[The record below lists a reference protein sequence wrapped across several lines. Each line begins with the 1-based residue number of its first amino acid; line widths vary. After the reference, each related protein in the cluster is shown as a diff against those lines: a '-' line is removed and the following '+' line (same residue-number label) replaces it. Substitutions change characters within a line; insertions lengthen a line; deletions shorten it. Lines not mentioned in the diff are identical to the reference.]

1 MAEAIDYKH
10 IGSRPVRPD
19 GVDKVTGRAEFGGD
33 VSLPGMIIGK
43 ILRSPHAHARIKSID
58 ITDALAIP
66 GVHAVITGADFP
78 GGGISGE
85 IDGEGGGSI
94 SDQAKNVIARDKV
107 LYHGHALAAVAA
119 ISDTAADRAL
129 DAIKVEYEVLSPVL
143 DILEAI
149 DPDSALVNEN
159 NYTKLPEKPDRPSN
173 IANVGNLVR
182 GDIQEGFERAD
193 VIIEREYVCPMTH
206 QGYIEPHSCLASV
219 DEEGKGTVWC
229 STQGHFEFRNQ
240 TASIL
245 KKNIADLKFGNK
257 LDVDIVAVSFVRDA
271 NDIIKV
277 REIVDKN
284 IKIIAKIELKNAV
297 KNLDSII
304 DEADGVMVARG
315 DLGVQ
320 LDLEKVPFIQKQIL
334 NEANAKGKI
343 TVTATEMLQ
352 SMKESHRPTRAEVT
366 DITNAILEG
375 TDCVMLSAETAIG
388 NHPEVVVSAMSDIC
402 KEADSRNDTS
412 VLRFKETS
420 TVDTLTTSLAKAA
433 VQVANEI
440 EAKAIVAFTETG
452 RTPLLISNYRPE
464 APIFTMTTIDKTYN
478 QMNILW
484 GVQQIKIDR
493 LETTPEMFEIADT
506 WLQNNKKFK
515 KNDKVVIVA
524 GTPPNKE
531 AATNLIR
538 VMKIGEF

>member
-1 MAEAIDYKH
+1 MTRKTKIIATVGPSVNSKDGIKKLVEAGADVLRLNFSHGTEEDHSNVVKWIRELEKSVAIMQDIQGPKIRTGEAKESTQFKQSHEIKITNKETISDDNVIYINYKDLFKDLNSGERIFIDDGQIVIRIIKKTKSSMLGQIE
-10 IGSRPVRPD
+10 IG
-19 GVDKVTGRAEFGGD
+19 GE
-33 VSLPGMIIGK
+33 
-43 ILRSPHAHARIKSID
+43 LRSNQ
-58 ITDALAIP
+58 
-66 GVHAVITGADFP
+66 GVAF
-78 GGGISGE
+78 
-85 IDGEGGGSI
+85 
-94 SDQAKNVIARDKV
+94 
-107 LYHGHALAAVAA
+107 
-119 ISDTAADRAL
+119 
-129 DAIKVEYEVLSPVL
+129 
-143 DILEAI
+143 
-149 DPDSALVNEN
+149 PDS
-159 NYTKLPEKPDRPSN
+159 KLSVSAITEKD
-173 IANVGNLVR
+173 
-182 GDIQEGFERAD
+182 
-193 VIIEREYVCPMTH
+193 
-206 QGYIEPHSCLASV
+206 
-219 DEEGKGTVWC
+219 
-229 STQGHFEFRNQ
+229 
-240 TASIL
+240 
-245 KKNIADLKFGNK
+245 IADLKFGNK

-271 NDIIKV
+271 NDIKKV

-412 VLRFKETS
+412 ALRFKETS
-420 TVDTLTTSLAKAA
+420 SVDTLTTSLAKAA

-478 QMNILW
+478 QMNLLW

-506 WLQNNKKFK
+506 WLQNNKNFK

>member
-1 MAEAIDYKH
+1 MTRKTKIIATVGPSVNSKDGIKKLVEAGADVLRLNFSHGTEEDHSNVVKWIRELEKSVAIMQDIQGPKIRTGEAKESTQFKQSHEIKITNKETISDNNVIYINYKDLFKDLNSGERIFIDDGQIVIRIIKKTTSSMLGQIE
-10 IGSRPVRPD
+10 IG
-19 GVDKVTGRAEFGGD
+19 GE
-33 VSLPGMIIGK
+33 
-43 ILRSPHAHARIKSID
+43 LRSNQ
-58 ITDALAIP
+58 
-66 GVHAVITGADFP
+66 GVAF
-78 GGGISGE
+78 
-85 IDGEGGGSI
+85 
-94 SDQAKNVIARDKV
+94 
-107 LYHGHALAAVAA
+107 
-119 ISDTAADRAL
+119 
-129 DAIKVEYEVLSPVL
+129 
-143 DILEAI
+143 
-149 DPDSALVNEN
+149 PDS
-159 NYTKLPEKPDRPSN
+159 KLSVSAITEK
-173 IANVGNLVR
+173 
-182 GDIQEGFERAD
+182 DI
-193 VIIEREYVCPMTH
+193 
-206 QGYIEPHSCLASV
+206 S
-219 DEEGKGTVWC
+219 
-229 STQGHFEFRNQ
+229 
-240 TASIL
+240 
-245 KKNIADLKFGNK
+245 DLKFGNK

-271 NDIIKV
+271 NDIKKV

-412 VLRFKETS
+412 ALRFKETS

>member
-1 MAEAIDYKH
+1 MTRKTKIIATVGPSVNSKDGIKKLVEAGADVLRLNFSHGTEEDHSNVVKWIRELEKSVAIMQDIQGPKIRTGEAKESTQFKQSHEIKITNKETISDDNVIYINYKDLFKDLNSGERIFIDDGQIVIRIIKKTTSSMLGQIE
-10 IGSRPVRPD
+10 IG
-19 GVDKVTGRAEFGGD
+19 GE
-33 VSLPGMIIGK
+33 
-43 ILRSPHAHARIKSID
+43 LRSNQGVAFPDSKLSVSAITEKD
-58 ITDALAIP
+58 IT
-66 GVHAVITGADFP
+66 
-78 GGGISGE
+78 
-85 IDGEGGGSI
+85 
-94 SDQAKNVIARDKV
+94 
-107 LYHGHALAAVAA
+107 
-119 ISDTAADRAL
+119 
-129 DAIKVEYEVLSPVL
+129 
-143 DILEAI
+143 
-149 DPDSALVNEN
+149 
-159 NYTKLPEKPDRPSN
+159 
-173 IANVGNLVR
+173 
-182 GDIQEGFERAD
+182 
-193 VIIEREYVCPMTH
+193 
-206 QGYIEPHSCLASV
+206 
-219 DEEGKGTVWC
+219 
-229 STQGHFEFRNQ
+229 
-240 TASIL
+240 
-245 KKNIADLKFGNK
+245 DLKFGNK

-271 NDIIKV
+271 NDIKKV

-320 LDLEKVPFIQKQIL
+320 LALEKVPFIQKQIL

-493 LETTPEMFEIADT
+493 LETTTEMFEIADT

>member
-1 MAEAIDYKH
+1 MTRKTKIIATVGPSVNSKDGIKKLVEAGADVLRLNFSHGTEEDHSNVVKWIRELEKSVAIMQDIQGPKIRTGEAKESTQFKQSHEIKITNKETISDDNVIYINYKDLFKDLNSGERIFIDDGQIVIRIIKKTKSSMLGQIE
-10 IGSRPVRPD
+10 IG
-19 GVDKVTGRAEFGGD
+19 GE
-33 VSLPGMIIGK
+33 
-43 ILRSPHAHARIKSID
+43 LRSNQ
-58 ITDALAIP
+58 
-66 GVHAVITGADFP
+66 GVAF
-78 GGGISGE
+78 
-85 IDGEGGGSI
+85 
-94 SDQAKNVIARDKV
+94 
-107 LYHGHALAAVAA
+107 
-119 ISDTAADRAL
+119 
-129 DAIKVEYEVLSPVL
+129 
-143 DILEAI
+143 
-149 DPDSALVNEN
+149 PDSKLSVSAI
-159 NYTKLPEKPDRPSN
+159 TKKD
-173 IANVGNLVR
+173 
-182 GDIQEGFERAD
+182 
-193 VIIEREYVCPMTH
+193 
-206 QGYIEPHSCLASV
+206 
-219 DEEGKGTVWC
+219 
-229 STQGHFEFRNQ
+229 
-240 TASIL
+240 
-245 KKNIADLKFGNK
+245 IADLKFGNK

-271 NDIIKV
+271 NDIKKV

-320 LDLEKVPFIQKQIL
+320 LALEKVPFIQKQIL

-493 LETTPEMFEIADT
+493 LETTTEMFEIADT